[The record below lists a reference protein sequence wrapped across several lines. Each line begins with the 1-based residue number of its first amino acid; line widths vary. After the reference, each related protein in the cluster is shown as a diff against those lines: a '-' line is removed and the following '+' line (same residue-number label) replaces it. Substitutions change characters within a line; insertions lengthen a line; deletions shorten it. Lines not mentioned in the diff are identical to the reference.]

1 MLLSLNW
8 LKEFVDFKVSYEEL
22 ENILTMLGIEV
33 ESVVFQE
40 KKFEKFIVAEVLEK
54 EKHPNADK
62 LSVCKVN
69 TGKEILQVVCGAPNV
84 DKGQKVILGLSG
96 AIVPNGRF
104 MLERRKIRGIESNG
118 MICSLNELELG
129 DSGNGI
135 EILKDDAP
143 IGEKISD
150 YFGLNDTIL
159 EISLTP
165 NKSDCLSHLGIAR
178 ELAAYFRTTVN
189 YPDTSLIENNDN
201 INDLAKVII
210 EDIEK
215 CPRYTARIVKNCKIT
230 KSPEWLEKR
239 LQNIGLRSINVA
251 VDVTNLVLMESG
263 QPLHAFDFDK
273 IKNHTIVVK
282 TALEGEKLVTLDGKE
297 RILSGDMLL
306 ICDDEKPIAI
316 GGVMG
321 GENSEID
328 ENTTNILIESAFFDP
343 SSIRKT
349 SKKLGLQSD
358 SSYRFERG
366 VDISNVPI
374 ALDRAAK
381 LIAELTGGEV
391 VSGKIDVYPNPK
403 PKKQITLRYNRVNK
417 ILGTDLK
424 PNQID
429 EILSSLMFE
438 LYNKIDE
445 QVEVIVPYHRV
456 DIDLEID
463 LIEEIA
469 RLYNYDNIENSFN
482 SNINFA
488 SSDVANHL
496 KVPKL
501 RNKFR
506 NWFVYNGFNEILT
519 QNQIDPKSAALFT
532 DNPIK
537 IANPLGEE
545 LSVMRPSMIPSFLNV
560 ISKNIRNFNLNLK
573 LFEIGKVFLNNSTA
587 REFIEGIEETEY
599 LTFAISGNILPK
611 QWGIP
616 DKKFDFFDLKGIFE
630 SLINEFNIKNIKFS
644 KLDSKNIIFSNE
656 VLQIESD
663 AEIIGIMGKINDNIM
678 KIYDIEQDIYLLTV
692 KTKALYLNYIDKIKY
707 EPISPYPKVTR
718 DLAFLVDK
726 SIDSALIADVIK
738 KNAGKYARN
747 ITLFDVYE
755 GKNIADGSK
764 SLAYSI
770 EFVSNEKTLTDEE
783 IDKFIENIIK
793 NVESSFKGQ
802 LRK

>member
-8 LKEFVDFKVSYEEL
+8 LKEFVDFNISYEEL

-33 ESVVFQE
+33 ESVEFQE

-69 TGKEILQVVCGAPNV
+69 TGDEIIQVVCGAPNV

-96 AIVPNGRF
+96 AVVPNGKF

-129 DSGNGI
+129 DSGDGI

-143 IGEKISD
+143 IGEKVSD

-178 ELAAYFRTTVN
+178 ELAAYFRTKVK
-189 YPDTSLIENNDN
+189 YPDTNLVENDEN
-201 INDLAKVII
+201 INDIAKVIV
-210 EDIEK
+210 EDLEK
-215 CPRYTARIVKNCKIT
+215 CPRYTARVVKNCKIS

-273 IKNHTIVVK
+273 IKNHKIVVK

-391 VSGKIDVYPNPK
+391 VGGKIDVYPNPK

-417 ILGTDLK
+417 ILGTNLK

-429 EILSSLMFE
+429 EFLTSLMFE
-438 LYNKIDE
+438 LSNKNEE

-469 RLYNYDNIENSFN
+469 RLNNYDNIENSFN

-545 LSVMRPSMIPSFLNV
+545 LSVMRPSMIPSLLNV

-599 LTFAISGNILPK
+599 LTFAISGNIQPK

-630 SLINEFNIKNIKFS
+630 TLINEFNIKNIKFS

-663 AEIIGIMGKINDNIM
+663 TEIIGIMGKINDNIM

-692 KTKALYLNYIDKIKY
+692 KTKALYFNYNDKIKY

-755 GKNIADGSK
+755 GKNIPDGTK

-783 IDKFIENIIK
+783 IDKFIDNIIK
-793 NVESSFKGQ
+793 NVESSFKAQ

>member
-8 LKEFVDFKVSYEEL
+8 LKEFVDFNISYEEL

-33 ESVVFQE
+33 ESVEFQE

-69 TGKEILQVVCGAPNV
+69 TGDEIIQVVCGAPNV

-96 AIVPNGRF
+96 AVVPNGKF

-129 DSGNGI
+129 DSGDGI

-178 ELAAYFRTTVN
+178 ELAAYFRTKVK
-189 YPDTSLIENNDN
+189 YPDTNLVENDEN
-201 INDLAKVII
+201 INDIAKVIV
-210 EDIEK
+210 EDLEK
-215 CPRYTARIVKNCKIT
+215 CPRYTARVVKNCKIS

-263 QPLHAFDFDK
+263 QPLHAFDLDK

-282 TALEGEKLVTLDGKE
+282 TALEGEKFVTLDSKE
-297 RILSGDMLL
+297 RILDRDMLL

-321 GENSEID
+321 GQNSEID

-391 VSGKIDVYPNPK
+391 VGGKIDVYPNPK

-417 ILGTDLK
+417 ILGTNLK

-429 EILSSLMFE
+429 EFLTSLMFE
-438 LYNKIDE
+438 LSNKNEE

-469 RLYNYDNIENSFN
+469 RLNNYDNIENSFN

-488 SSDVANHL
+488 SSDVASHL

-506 NWFVYNGFNEILT
+506 SWFVYNGFNEILT

-532 DNPIK
+532 DNPIR

-573 LFEIGKVFLNNSTA
+573 LFEIGKIYLNNPEA
-587 REFIEGIEETEY
+587 REFIEGIEENEY
-599 LTFAISGNILPK
+599 LTFAISGNIQPK

-630 SLINEFNIKNIKFS
+630 TLINEFNIKNIKFS
-644 KLDSKNIIFSNE
+644 KLDYKNIIFSNE

-663 AEIIGIMGKINDNIM
+663 TEIIGIMGKINENIL

-692 KTKALYLNYIDKIKY
+692 KTKALYFNYNDKIKY

-726 SIDSALIADVIK
+726 SIDSEQIGEVIRK
-738 KNAGKYARN
+738 FAGKYARN

-755 GKNIADGSK
+755 GTNIPDGTK

-770 EFVSNEKTLTDEE
+770 EFVSYEKTLTDEE
-783 IDKFIENIIK
+783 IDKFIDNIIK
-793 NVESSFKGQ
+793 NVESSFKAQ